1 MAITKRDKEPTR
13 AERKSKKRKFQEAIP
28 DLPGDIGATDSQN
41 APTPVTEE
49 RENSSEKR
57 KLGKSSIHDVDFQED
72 GENELR
78 QEKNQRNEKGKRALK
93 DSESHADEV
102 VKSNDKASDSDH
114 IGELRSVKME
124 SIHRKLGREIEV
136 SGDSATPIDE
146 DLPAKKSKKERKAER
161 KAAEAAQ
168 SSASNN
174 SAPPLIEDSA
184 VACGEEAPLGKL
196 KRNIRN
202 REKKRKGGNSN
213 NVSEKPE
220 GKVPRFIVFIGK
232 LYGHFA
238 YPYN

>member
-41 APTPVTEE
+41 APTPVIEG

-72 GENELR
+72 GENELQ
-78 QEKNQRNEKGKRALK
+78 QEKNEGKGKGKRAVK

-102 VKSNDKASDSDH
+102 AKSNDKASNSDH

-124 SIHRKLGREIEV
+124 SIHRKLEREIEV
-136 SGDSATPIDE
+136 SGDSATPID
-146 DLPAKKSKKERKAER
+146 DPPAKKSKKERKAER

-168 SSASNN
+168 SAASNN
-174 SAPPLIEDSA
+174 SAPSLIEDSA

-196 KRNIRN
+196 NKNIRN
-202 REKKRKGGNSN
+202 RERKRKGGNSN
-213 NVSEKPE
+213 NVSEEAE

>member
-13 AERKSKKRKFQEAIP
+13 AERKSKKRKLQEAIP
-28 DLPGDIGATDSQN
+28 DLPGDVGATDSQN
-41 APTPVTEE
+41 APTPVIER

-72 GENELR
+72 GENELQ
-78 QEKNQRNEKGKRALK
+78 QEKNQGKEKGKRALK

-124 SIHRKLGREIEV
+124 SIRRKLEREIQV

-146 DLPAKKSKKERKAER
+146 DPPAKSKKERKAER

-168 SSASNN
+168 SAASNN
-174 SAPPLIEDSA
+174 SALPLIEDSA
-184 VACGEEAPLGKL
+184 VACGEEAPLRKL
-196 KRNIRN
+196 KKNIRN

-213 NVSEKPE
+213 NVSEKAE